1 MLALLFYA
9 TGGRDADFAAEEGE
23 RRGGWDAESAHFL
36 TGLHECHWVKKSLVR
51 LSIIICI
58 RLVVCEEN

>member
-36 TGLHECHWVKKSLVR
+36 TGLHECHWVKKSFGEVIHYNMYSFGCL
-51 LSIIICI
+51 
-58 RLVVCEEN
+58 